1 MPQAVVGALVSAGAA
16 TYLATPAAIAA
27 SGGLFGLG
35 AGTVAGF
42 FARSFAIN
50 LALSAVAQALQ
61 PKPSNPVIGPQKQ
74 TITARSSNQTRKLVY
89 GTTKVGGTF
98 AFIESTNDD
107 RYLHLVV
114 VMAAHEIDQYVSFF
128 FNDEELSLSGNDVT
142 SPSKYANYV
151 KVYPVT
157 KGSVANI
164 PASLISDTS
173 WTADHVLEDQAYVY
187 IRLEYNQDAFPAGLP
202 NISAKIQGRK
212 VYDTRSETI
221 GFSRNPA
228 LIIRDYLIDDTY
240 GLGAT
245 SAEINEPSFVT
256 AANICDETVSLD
268 AGGSE
273 TRYTLDGLIDTG
285 DTPRGAIEKLLTAM
299 NGSLYYSNGQW
310 SIRAG
315 AYNTPTVTLDEDD
328 LAGPMTIDTAVS
340 ARDSF
345 NSVKGQFI
353 SPETE
358 YQASD
363 YPELTSSTFIS
374 EDNGEKRYLNLDL
387 PYTTSSSMAQRIA
400 KQVLYKNRQEI
411 VVTAKFKMSAF
422 QFEVG
427 DTLLFTNSRMGWS
440 EKPFEVVSWQLNFSD
455 QEVSVEVTLSE
466 TNSAVYAW
474 DAEEVSFI
482 QDNTN
487 LPSVFSPPAPTN
499 LTLTATA
506 IVNDD
511 GATIPAIRADWDVV
525 NAGFVQYYE
534 IQYKRLGGE
543 EDWGSI
549 TVSPTET
556 ENYGSIA
563 DAYTEEEEY
572 GLISETILT
581 PDAEYTSI
589 IGTTNSFTIVPV
601 LNNYDYNIRVR
612 SINAF
617 GARSAF
623 TSSTLASAGDTT
635 PPSEP
640 TIAQAV
646 ALYKAIEINWVNPP
660 DLDLDFVEVWENT
673 TDNLGS
679 ASLIGTSGST
689 NFLRSNLS
697 NNVQR
702 YYWLRAV
709 DLSGNKSDFTSS
721 VNATTLLI
729 APNDFNDAV
738 NDLFQEA
745 GAFGIEPVDSLPASG
760 DFDGQLK
767 LLKSDITIYRWD
779 ATAEEWST
787 DLYTASNV
795 EAGTITAGSF
805 AAGIEPVSIVDT
817 LPSPTGYTGP
827 SVVFLT
833 SDNKLYRYNGTSF
846 TAATSTQDLTGT
858 LGAGLFPADL
868 RPIERVASL
877 PTTDLTQGR
886 VVLLTTDNKLYRYTG
901 SGWTANIAASDL
913 TGQLSGTQIA
923 DGAITTTKITDDA
936 VVTAKIAANAIT
948 ANEIASNA
956 VTAAKISAGS
966 VSADKIATN
975 AIVAGKVAADAITAG
990 TIAAGAIN
998 ASDLFVSGVVNAS
1011 AIATDAIIADK
1022 IAAGSII
1029 SSKIGAGAVTAE
1041 KISVSELSAISADL
1055 GTIKVGT
1062 ANFADTLSSTG
1073 FDPDSGTGWQIK
1085 LDGSTIFRDMDIRGT
1100 ISAASRNIKT
1110 DTDKTAPL
1118 QAVTTQ
1124 TFTNPGFNLGSSI
1137 GTLTMSDLFYAP
1149 DHGAA
1154 GLVATRLS
1162 RFQTDI
1168 IITVLATQRIS
1179 SGSTVLQVKVDSGA
1193 WTTIQT
1199 VPNPNASFAG
1209 QMMNF
1214 LHVYTTPSSF
1224 DTIQFRVTNTAGV
1237 STGYDQMY
1245 ILAQAN
1251 NF

>member
-1 MPQAVVGALVSAGAA
+1 
-16 TYLATPAAIAA
+16 
-27 SGGLFGLG
+27 
-35 AGTVAGF
+35 
-42 FARSFAIN
+42 
-50 LALSAVAQALQ
+50 
-61 PKPSNPVIGPQKQ
+61 
-74 TITARSSNQTRKLVY
+74 
-89 GTTKVGGTF
+89 
-98 AFIESTNDD
+98 
-107 RYLHLVV
+107 
-114 VMAAHEIDQYVSFF
+114 
-128 FNDEELSLSGNDVT
+128 
-142 SPSKYANYV
+142 
-151 KVYPVT
+151 
-157 KGSVANI
+157 
-164 PASLISDTS
+164 
-173 WTADHVLEDQAYVY
+173 
-187 IRLEYNQDAFPAGLP
+187 
-202 NISAKIQGRK
+202 
-212 VYDTRSETI
+212 
-221 GFSRNPA
+221 
-228 LIIRDYLIDDTY
+228 
-240 GLGAT
+240 
-245 SAEINEPSFVT
+245 
-256 AANICDETVSLD
+256 
-268 AGGSE
+268 
-273 TRYTLDGLIDTG
+273 
-285 DTPRGAIEKLLTAM
+285 
-299 NGSLYYSNGQW
+299 
-310 SIRAG
+310 
-315 AYNTPTVTLDEDD
+315 
-328 LAGPMTIDTAVS
+328 
-340 ARDSF
+340 
-345 NSVKGQFI
+345 
-353 SPETE
+353 
-358 YQASD
+358 
-363 YPELTSSTFIS
+363 
-374 EDNGEKRYLNLDL
+374 
-387 PYTTSSSMAQRIA
+387 
-400 KQVLYKNRQEI
+400 
-411 VVTAKFKMSAF
+411 
-422 QFEVG
+422 
-427 DTLLFTNSRMGWS
+427 MGWS

-556 ENYGSIA
+556 ENYGAIA
-563 DAYTEEEEY
+563 DAYTEEEDF

-617 GARSAF
+617 GARSTF

-640 TIAQAV
+640 TLPQAV

-689 NFLRSNLS
+689 NFLRSNLA
-697 NNVQR
+697 NNVAR

-729 APNDFNDAV
+729 EPNDFNDAV

-779 ATAEEWST
+779 STTSEWST

-805 AAGIEPVSIVDT
+805 AEGIEPVSIVDT

-858 LGAGLFPADL
+858 LGSGLFSADL

-877 PTTDLTQGR
+877 PTTSLTQGR

-901 SGWTANIAASDL
+901 SAWTANIAASDL

-923 DGAITTTKITDDA
+923 DGAISSTKLVNDA
-936 VVTAKIAANAIT
+936 VTNAKIATGAVEADQLATNAVTGVKIANDAVSAPKIIANAVIADKIAANAVVADKIATDAIT
-948 ANEIASNA
+948 ATKISAGAVTADKVAVNAITATKIASDSISADKIQTNA
-956 VTAAKISAGS
+956 VTAAKIEAGAIS
-966 VSADKIATN
+966 SDKIAAN
-975 AIVAGKVAADAITAG
+975 AVIAGKIAADAITAG
-990 TIAAGAIN
+990 TIAAGAIS
-998 ASDLFVSGVVNAS
+998 ASSLFVDGVVSAA
-1011 AIATDAIIADK
+1011 AIATDAIVADK

-1154 GLVATRLS
+1154 GLVETRLS

-1179 SGSTVLQVKVDSGA
+1179 SGSTVLQVKVDAGA

-1214 LHVYTTPSSF
+1214 LHVYTTPASF